1 MEGENSIV
9 EPIIK
14 EMIDGVITM
23 DTSQGEENDQA
34 RATEGHAMAAHSMEG
49 MALVVA
55 TAPVSMG
62 ANNID
67 RYLMNSNTNC
77 GERDAQQ
84 PVDGGDLE
92 MRVSRTGYLASMIRY
107 DDDTLE
113 DTPGNKPDKL
123 DDVKIN
129 PYIDEIPPNTETG
142 VEVFVRVI
150 GRNAISTD
158 SRHY

>member
-1 MEGENSIV
+1 M
-9 EPIIK
+9 
-14 EMIDGVITM
+14 
-23 DTSQGEENDQA
+23 
-34 RATEGHAMAAHSMEG
+34 
-49 MALVVA
+49 L
-55 TAPVSMG
+55 
-62 ANNID
+62 
-67 RYLMNSNTNC
+67 
-77 GERDAQQ
+77 
-84 PVDGGDLE
+84 
-92 MRVSRTGYLASMIRY
+92 RTRYLASMIRY

-123 DDVKIN
+123 DVVKIN